1 MKEYFSPGNVK
12 IAIIKQ
18 QTEDREKKDRKEKQ
32 TYKKNELTSH
42 MWRGEKAIT

>member
-18 QTEDREKKDRKEKQ
+18 QTDDRERKGRKEKQ

-42 MWRGEKAIT
+42 MGQGDKAIT